1 MKIILGIL
9 LAVIIIAAVVVV
21 YIINHEDY
29 CEDCGSAEN
38 GEGCDIC
45 PYRK

>member
-9 LAVIIIAAVVVV
+9 LAVIIIAAVVV
-21 YIINHEDY
+21 YIINHDDY
-29 CEDCGSAEN
+29 CEDCESTEC
-38 GEGCDIC
+38 CDIC